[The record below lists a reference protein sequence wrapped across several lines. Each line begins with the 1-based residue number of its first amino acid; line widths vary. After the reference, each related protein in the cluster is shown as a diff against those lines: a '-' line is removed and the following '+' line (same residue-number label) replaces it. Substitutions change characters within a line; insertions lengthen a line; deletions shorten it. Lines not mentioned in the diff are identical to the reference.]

1 MVHIERSTHTYYKKY
16 DKYYKNFHGL
26 SIIGI
31 RHNIMSDDC
40 QIKNCHTSHYFNF
53 FVYKKIN
60 TAIATLL
67 ALNRGDCMSGLKG
80 QKWAKEKKEQK
91 EQISARLPKKIKM
104 RVEKLAETHKRT
116 ESQVIA
122 LCIEYALNE
131 YDRGKQVL
139 V

>member
-1 MVHIERSTHTYYKKY
+1 
-16 DKYYKNFHGL
+16 
-26 SIIGI
+26 
-31 RHNIMSDDC
+31 MSDDC
-40 QIKNCHTSHYFNF
+40 QIKNRIDIHYFNF
-53 FVYKKIN
+53 LVYKKIN
-60 TAIATLL
+60 AAITTLL
-67 ALNRGDCMSGLKG
+67 ALKYRGERMSGLKG
-80 QKWAKEKKEQK
+80 QKWSKEKKEQK

-104 RVEKLAETHKRT
+104 RVERLAETHKRT